1 MGRVIITGDTHSD
14 ISRLFNLLNK
24 GLTKED
30 IVIVLGDFGV
40 IWNDKEATIK
50 YLKKLED
57 LDFTLAFLDGNHEN
71 FNLIS
76 ELESISYWNNGY
88 AGILPGGV
96 IHLLRGEIYEISN
109 RRIGVCGGA
118 NSVDLWHRKENES
131 WWKQED
137 ITQDDVDTFKAN
149 LEKGYVRDG
158 EIDIMLSH
166 TCPAGILPQVALY
179 STANGK
185 QVPVRNCEEK
195 LEQINK
201 MAKIDKW
208 YFGHWHIDRPID
220 NKFECLYK
228 GIKEV

>member
-76 ELESISYWNNGY
+76 ELENISYWNNGY

-118 NSVDLWHRKENES
+118 NSVDL
-131 WWKQED
+131 
-137 ITQDDVDTFKAN
+137 
-149 LEKGYVRDG
+149 
-158 EIDIMLSH
+158 
-166 TCPAGILPQVALY
+166 
-179 STANGK
+179 
-185 QVPVRNCEEK
+185 
-195 LEQINK
+195 
-201 MAKIDKW
+201 
-208 YFGHWHIDRPID
+208 
-220 NKFECLYK
+220 
-228 GIKEV
+228 